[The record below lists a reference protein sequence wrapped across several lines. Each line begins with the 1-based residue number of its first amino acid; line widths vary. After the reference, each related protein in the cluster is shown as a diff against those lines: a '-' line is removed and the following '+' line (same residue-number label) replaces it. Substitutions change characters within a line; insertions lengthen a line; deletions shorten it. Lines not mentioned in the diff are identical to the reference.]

1 MVQRR
6 LCLKNGNRN
15 SEPREYCGDVQR
27 PGYATIHSDTVING
41 HDLD

>member
-6 LCLKNGNRN
+6 LCLRQDNKRG
-15 SEPREYCGDVQR
+15 EAREYCGDVQR